1 LIPIVHDRQQ
11 LNLVSTTLSLERGGQ
26 VDLSPLIP
34 IVHDRQQLSISL
46 IDSKTLL
53 LSISNGNS
61 IELKSKGNLVF
72 SSVSSQSISL
82 MALKSVFTNKNGISS
97 NETQNWDK
105 DHFVFGSPQL
115 DNDIKTD
122 SDNRRMFF
130 DKRKGAFRAGF
141 AQSDQWD
148 KTKRGTYSVA
158 MGRNTIASGFNSLA
172 FGLSTVSDAWYT
184 TTMGIG
190 THAVSR
196 AETIIGSYNTIYT
209 SLGGTRDW
217 NPSDRLFVIGN
228 GQSSSTASRSD
239 ALVLYKN
246 GNTFVSGIWTGPGFQ
261 VVSDRKLKTK
271 IQPLKQGLNSIK
283 KLMPRQYEFKKR
295 KGRVRYGFMADEL
308 EKIMPSLVVKSKQTG
323 LKSVDYN
330 GLIPVLVQ
338 AIQEQQKEIENLKK
352 ELHRYQF

>member
-1 LIPIVHDRQQ
+1 
-11 LNLVSTTLSLERGGQ
+11 
-26 VDLSPLIP
+26 
-34 IVHDRQQLSISL
+34 
-46 IDSKTLL
+46 
-53 LSISNGNS
+53 
-61 IELKSKGNLVF
+61 
-72 SSVSSQSISL
+72 
-82 MALKSVFTNKNGISS
+82 
-97 NETQNWDK
+97 
-105 DHFVFGSPQL
+105 
-115 DNDIKTD
+115 
-122 SDNRRMFF
+122 MFF